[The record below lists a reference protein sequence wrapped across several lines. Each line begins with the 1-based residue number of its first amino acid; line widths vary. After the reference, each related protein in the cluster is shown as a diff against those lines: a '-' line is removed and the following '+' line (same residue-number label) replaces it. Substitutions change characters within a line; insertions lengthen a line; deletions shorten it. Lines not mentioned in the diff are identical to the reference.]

1 MYDFLEIQLFNFSFD
16 KTDKFFHLSLLS
28 ISTEK
33 FERCLFKIERDFPL
47 LKIDFMFLHIKGE

>member
-1 MYDFLEIQLFNFSFD
+1 MYEFYEIKLLNFSFD
-16 KTDKFFHLSLLS
+16 KTDNFFHFSLFS
-28 ISTEK
+28 IDTEK

>member
-33 FERCLFKIERDFPL
+33 FERCYLKLKEIFLF
-47 LKIDFMFLHIKGE
+47 